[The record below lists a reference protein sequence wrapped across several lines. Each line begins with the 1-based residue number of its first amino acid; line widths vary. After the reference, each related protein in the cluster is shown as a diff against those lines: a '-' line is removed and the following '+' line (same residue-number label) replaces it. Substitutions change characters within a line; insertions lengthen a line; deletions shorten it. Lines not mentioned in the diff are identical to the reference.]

1 MVTGFLSKLAVVTVA
16 AVGLYIPTIGLSIP
30 LGSCL
35 RTVGVASATPSPT
48 CGGDERECLRASAKS
63 GLSGVRYVS
72 PEDVARCVEAFNA
85 CIHGTLNGGNP
96 IPPTS
101 TSPGGRGTNTLPRR
115 FGINYEALV
124 VDCRVSGAAVT
135 CTSNRQEQLPNGT
148 GTYSETGE
156 VTATLSG
163 LTMTGTLKRHGTSEG
178 GCVSEQELSGP
189 VTYVFSL
196 DGTVAMREG
205 PLQQE
210 IVFSG
215 DCANSPPIS
224 STGPVWEGT
233 GTWSAI
239 E

>member
-1 MVTGFLSKLAVVTVA
+1 MRGSLQRLHPRSRWRGWESGSADVDLAGRRKQDDLA
-16 AVGLYIPTIGLSIP
+16 ADTSESTTKP
-30 LGSCL
+30 L
-35 RTVGVASATPSPT
+35 A
-48 CGGDERECLRASAKS
+48 
-63 GLSGVRYVS
+63 
-72 PEDVARCVEAFNA
+72 
-85 CIHGTLNGGNP
+85 
-96 IPPTS
+96 
-101 TSPGGRGTNTLPRR
+101 
-115 FGINYEALV
+115 
-124 VDCRVSGAAVT
+124 VDCRVSGDAVT

-163 LTMTGTLKRHGTSEG
+163 LTMTGTVKRHGTSEG
-178 GCVSEQELSGP
+178 VEGCVSKQELSGP

-215 DCANSPPIS
+215 VCANSPPIS